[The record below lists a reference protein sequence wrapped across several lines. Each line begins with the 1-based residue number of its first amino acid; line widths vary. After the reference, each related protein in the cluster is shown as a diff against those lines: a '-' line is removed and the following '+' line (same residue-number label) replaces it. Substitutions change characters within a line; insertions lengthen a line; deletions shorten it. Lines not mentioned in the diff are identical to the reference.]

1 MGIDRERAAIRK
13 TAQRGVVNTALKTRV
28 AHVFQKNTAFF
39 HAAVPTL
46 HAGSLDCFGYLVDS
60 ADHVFK
66 VMNHRSFAQSANMD
80 RHFFEIGWVLQEV
93 LAAEK
98 NHTCY
103 QGHQGK
109 EKIGYSNDP
118 KRKNSRNQILQVSIL
133 LVAIRPKD
141 KVETTVSR
149 NNICKPLMKNQLQIT
164 SHP

>member
-1 MGIDRERAAIRK
+1 M
-13 TAQRGVVNTALKTRV
+13 VNSALKTRV
-28 AHVFQKNTAFF
+28 AHVFQKNASLF

-46 HAGSLDCFGYLVDS
+46 NAGSLDCFGYLVDS

-66 VMNHRSFAQSANMD
+66 VMNHRAFAQSTNVD
-80 RHFFEIGWVLQEV
+80 GHFFKKRWVLQEV

-103 QGHQGK
+103 KGHERQ
-109 EKIGYSNDP
+109 EKIGYPNDP

-141 KVETTVSR
+141 KIETTGSR
-149 NNICKPLMKNQLQIT
+149 NNIYKPLMKN
-164 SHP
+164 